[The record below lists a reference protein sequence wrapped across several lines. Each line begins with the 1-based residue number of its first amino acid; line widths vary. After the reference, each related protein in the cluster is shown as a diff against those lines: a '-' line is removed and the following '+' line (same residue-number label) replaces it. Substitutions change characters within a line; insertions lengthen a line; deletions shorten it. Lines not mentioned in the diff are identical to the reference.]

1 MSQGER
7 AETVLALVS
16 GRVKVLRED
25 GADEGFLL
33 AVRGG
38 GDLLGEIALLGDG
51 TRSATVIAIDACR
64 TRVFSMDEFTAFCAE
79 HGLDGELA
87 RHLVRRMAEGEGIRA
102 EFAALPGRPRLLRF
116 LLRLARSSAAVPLEG
131 GRLADIGIGQT
142 DLVHGVGLGR
152 AKVAEELAYLRS
164 KRAVT
169 RTRAPIVVDVEV
181 LARLAGK

>member
-1 MSQGER
+1 VDGIAAFLPDGVWDRLASSGTPREYPRGSVLMSQGER

-16 GRVKVLRED
+16 GRVKVLREN

-64 TRVFSMDEFTAFCAE
+64 TRVFSMDGFTAFCAE

-102 EFAALPGRPRLLRF
+102 EFAALPG
-116 LLRLARSSAAVPLEG
+116 
-131 GRLADIGIGQT
+131 
-142 DLVHGVGLGR
+142 H
-152 AKVAEELAYLRS
+152 
-164 KRAVT
+164 
-169 RTRAPIVVDVEV
+169 
-181 LARLAGK
+181 